1 MIQIFWHLSLEMAHG
16 MENISLTYQYA
27 AMLADHLTNASFC
40 FEVIICD
47 SSNESVV
54 QIGAIDALAS
64 YGKQALNALTEVIN
78 TPSIAN
84 QVKAQGFKTIE
95 DIKKNSLS

>member
-1 MIQIFWHLSLEMAHG
+1 MASIIGNGPWDGKYFVNLSVCRNA
-16 MENISLTYQYA
+16 
-27 AMLADHLTNASFC
+27 ADHLTNASFC

-84 QVKAQGFKTIE
+84 HVKAQGFKTIE